1 MADYKEQYNAF
12 IDTLQSIF
20 MMDHEELDFGI
31 YRIMNYKRDEIN
43 DFLKNK
49 LLAQVDNILAANVG
63 SDQLQKEK
71 ELADKI
77 SVLSNQGLTPD
88 IIGTLPPIIQLR
100 EELKQ
105 FRSISEL
112 KADVF
117 SALVTFFSRYYNGGD
132 FISQRRYKS
141 DDTYVIPYNGEE
153 VKLYWAN
160 EDQYYIKSSEHFK
173 RYSFNINGGKIV
185 NFVLSDADMQMNNDK
200 NEGKKV
206 RRFVLREEKPVEESE
221 NELNIYFDYKLF
233 SSRTL
238 QKTLNDSIYSTLRDL
253 ISHNHNGFSGV
264 LDVDQKSKSGNTI
277 LFVRLK
283 HYTDKNSF
291 DYFIHKDLGAFL
303 YRELDFFIKSEVL
316 NIDHLDAK
324 HIQSQVAT
332 VKTIKEIGQKIVDM
346 LAQVENFQ
354 RMLWLKKKFVVQAD
368 YCITLDRVPEE
379 LYEDIADCDAQR
391 DEWVRLYGI
400 DKIVASGM
408 FTEGYSDPLTVDFL
422 KQNQN
427 LVLDTA
433 HFSIAFKHKLLALL
447 PKHNKA
453 QSIDEVVQGLLVN
466 SDNFQALR
474 LLAKRYAA
482 EAKCVYI
489 DPPYNTGDDGFA
501 YKDNYQESSWLSC
514 IYNRLELT
522 QSFYKESGSF
532 AASIDINEV
541 DQLAALLDMSLG
553 KHNRK
558 ANITVRRA
566 SITGAKVINPGPVN
580 ISENI
585 LIYANGNNK
594 WKPENAYRERA
605 KGYDD
610 RYGSIILNPDANYE
624 QWEFGTVLD
633 EFAKTKGVAK
643 NKLRELL
650 GDNYNEELLNFAI
663 ENKDRIIRLASLDE
677 DSISTDALE
686 LKKMSKREPNKI
698 FYLAREDANDY
709 YVKDGNAILFYKD
722 RLRWMGDGI
731 VPVEKVSDIW
741 DDVLPN
747 DLHNEGGV
755 ALKKGKKPEKLIDRV
770 FESTTE
776 KGELI
781 LDYFAGSATS
791 GAVALK
797 SGRRFINVEANDYF
811 DEIPLLRI
819 KNTLFGDKSGVT
831 NLYQWK
837 GGGCVKYIRLE
848 QYEDTLNNLD
858 KPKPVSNLLTDTS
871 NEFIESYMLNYM
883 LQTETNGSLVK
894 DEYFLHPFNVKM
906 NITRLNEQNEASID
920 MVETFNYL
928 IGLYVE
934 RMIWSADD
942 VCIVFGHQHVSGK
955 PTVVIWRDMAT
966 TDNEALKVLFREQV
980 LPTIG
985 NKAYAIYVNGE
996 NTLQNLAT
1004 STDRWTVKLTE
1015 KDFNHLMFDE

>member
-1 MADYKEQYNAF
+1 MSDFKEQYNAF
-12 IDTLQSIF
+12 IEMLQSIF
-20 MMDHEELDFGI
+20 MMDHEDLDFGI

-43 DFLKNK
+43 DFLNNK
-49 LLAQVDNILAANVG
+49 LLAQVDKILAANVG

-77 SVLSNQGLTPD
+77 AVLSNQELTPD
-88 IIGTLPPIIQLR
+88 IIDTLPPIIKIR
-100 EELKQ
+100 EGLKQ
-105 FRSISEL
+105 FRSIAEL
-112 KADVF
+112 KSDVF

-141 DDTYVIPYNGEE
+141 EDTYAIPYNGEE

-173 RYSFNINGGKIV
+173 HYSFNIGGGKTV

-200 NEGKKV
+200 NEGKKA
-206 RRFVLREEKPVEESE
+206 RRFVLREENPVEELE
-221 NELNIYFDYKLF
+221 NELNIYFDYKLLP
-233 SSRTL
+233 SKTQ
-238 QKTLNDSIYSTLRDL
+238 QKTLNDNSISALDRIIKSEYE
-253 ISHNHNGFSGV
+253 GYKGV
-264 LDVDQKSKSGNTI
+264 LDIDSKSQSGNTV
-277 LFVRLK
+277 LYDRLK
-283 HYTDKNSF
+283 HYTDRNVF

-303 YRELDFFIKSEVL
+303 KRELDFFIKSEIL
-316 NIDHLDAK
+316 KIDNLDYNHIKSQIAVAK
-324 HIQSQVAT
+324 T
-332 VKTIKEIGQKIVDM
+332 VKEIGLKIAAM
-346 LAQVENFQ
+346 LAQVEEFQ
-354 RMLWLKKKFVVQAD
+354 KLLWLKKKFVVQAD
-368 YCITLDRVPEE
+368 YCITLDRIPEE
-379 LYEDIADCDAQR
+379 LYEEIAACDAQR
-391 DEWVRLYGI
+391 EEWVRLFGI
-400 DKIVASGM
+400 DKIRNDGSFLA
-408 FTEGYSDPLTVDFL
+408 GYSEPLTVEFL
-422 KQNQN
+422 HQNQQ

-433 HFSIAFKHKLLALL
+433 HFESSFKHKLLALL
-447 PKHNKA
+447 SETDK
-453 QSIDEVVQGLLVN
+453 SIDDVVQGLLVN

-474 LLAKRYAA
+474 LLAQRYKN

-522 QSFYKESGSF
+522 LPFYKESGSF

-541 DQLAALLDMSLG
+541 DHLAALLDMSLG

-580 ISENI
+580 ISENV

-610 RYGSIILNPDANYE
+610 RYGSIILNPEANYE
-624 QWEFGTVLD
+624 QWKFGTVLD
-633 EFAKTKGVAK
+633 EFARSKGVAK
-643 NKLRELL
+643 NRLRKLL
-650 GDNYNEELLNFAI
+650 GDNYDEELLNFAI
-663 ENKDRIIRLASLDE
+663 ENKDRIIQLATLDE
-677 DSISTDALE
+677 NSIGNEAVE
-686 LKKMSKREPNKI
+686 LKRQSQQEPTKI
-698 FYLAREDANDY
+698 FYFPREDHNDY
-709 YVKDGNAILFYKD
+709 YVINGKLILFYKD
-722 RLRWMGDGI
+722 RLRWMGNGI

-755 ALKKGKKPEKLIDRV
+755 ALKKGKKPEKLINRI

-811 DEIPLLRI
+811 DDIPLLRI
-819 KNTLFGDKSGVT
+819 KNTLYGDKSGVT

-837 GGGCVKYIRLE
+837 GGGCIKYIRLE
-848 QYEDTLNNLD
+848 QYEDTLNNLEEP
-858 KPKPVSNLLTDTS
+858 KKPVQDLLSTS
-871 NEFIESYMLNYM
+871 SDEFVEDYILHYM
-883 LQTETNGSLVK
+883 LQTETNSRLIK
-894 DEYFLHPFNVKM
+894 DEYFLHPFSMKM
-906 NITRLNEQNEASID
+906 KITRLNEQKDTDVD

-928 IGLYVE
+928 IGLHV
-934 RMIWSADD
+934 RSMRWPTDN
-942 VCIVFGHQHVSGK
+942 VCIVFGHQHGTDK
-955 PTVVIWRDMAT
+955 PTVVIWRDMDA
-966 TDNEALKVLFREQV
+966 TDNEALKNLFNEQV
-980 LPTIG
+980 LSVIG
-985 NKAYAIYVNGE
+985 DKAYTIYVNGE
-996 NTLQNLAT
+996 NTLQNLAVGN
-1004 STDRWTVKLTE
+1004 DRWTVKRTE
-1015 KDFNHLMFDE
+1015 KEFIHRMFEK

>member
-1 MADYKEQYNAF
+1 MANYREQYNAF
-12 IDTLQSIF
+12 IETLQSIF

-43 DFLKNK
+43 DFLKKK
-49 LLAQVDNILAANVG
+49 LLAQVDDILAANVG

-77 SVLSNQGLTPD
+77 AVFSNQGLTPD
-88 IIGTLPPIIQLR
+88 IIDNLPPIIQLR

-105 FRSISEL
+105 YRSIAEL

-141 DDTYVIPYNGEE
+141 NDTYAIPYNGEE

-173 RYSFNINGGKIV
+173 HYSFNISDGKTV

-200 NEGKKV
+200 NEGKKA
-206 RRFVLREEKPVEESE
+206 RRFVLREENPVEEQE
-221 NELNIYFDYKLF
+221 KELNIYFDYKLL
-233 SSRTL
+233 SSKTL
-238 QKTLNDSIYSTLRDL
+238 QKSLNDNSVSTLDRIIRAD
-253 ISHNHNGFSGV
+253 FEAYKGV
-264 LDVDQKSKSGNTI
+264 LDTDPKSQSGNTI
-277 LFVRLK
+277 LFNRLK
-283 HYTDKNSF
+283 HYTDRNAF

-303 YRELDFFIKSEVL
+303 KRELDFFIKSEVL
-316 NIDHLDAK
+316 KIDNLDYNHIKLQIAIAK
-324 HIQSQVAT
+324 T
-332 VKTIKEIGQKIVDM
+332 VKEIGLKIAAM
-346 LAQVENFQ
+346 LAQVEEFQ
-354 RMLWLKKKFVVQAD
+354 KSLWLKKKFVVQAD

-379 LYEDIADCDAQR
+379 LYEEIADSDAQR
-391 DEWVRLYGI
+391 EEWVRLFGI
-400 DKIVASGM
+400 DKIRNDGS
-408 FTEGYSDPLTVDFL
+408 FLEGYSEPLTVEFL
-422 KQNQN
+422 RQNQQ

-433 HFSIAFKHKLLALL
+433 HFEPSFKHKLLALL
-447 PKHNKA
+447 PSTDK
-453 QSIDEVVQGLLVN
+453 SLDDIIQGLLVN
-466 SDNFQALR
+466 SDNFQALK
-474 LLAKRYAA
+474 LLAQRYAN

-522 QSFYKESGSF
+522 HPFYKESGSF
-532 AASIDINEV
+532 VASIDINEV
-541 DQLAALLDMSLG
+541 DHLTALLDMSLG

-580 ISENI
+580 ISENV

-610 RYGSIILNPDANYE
+610 RYGSIILNPEANYE
-624 QWEFGTVLD
+624 QWQFGTVLD
-633 EFAKTKGVAK
+633 EFARSKGVAK
-643 NKLRELL
+643 NRLRELL
-650 GDNYNEELLNFAI
+650 GDNYDEELLNFAI
-663 ENKDRIIRLASLDE
+663 ENKDRIIQLATLDD
-677 DSISTDALE
+677 DSRGNEAIE
-686 LKKMSKREPNKI
+686 LKKQSLQDPTKVFHSP
-698 FYLAREDANDY
+698 REDYNDF
-709 YVKDGNAILFYKD
+709 YVLNGKLILFYKD

-755 ALKKGKKPEKLIDRV
+755 ALKKGKKPEKLINRI

-797 SGRRFINVEANDYF
+797 SGRKFVNVEANDYF

-819 KNTLFGDKSGVT
+819 KNTLYGDKSGVT

-848 QYEDTLNNLD
+848 QYEDTLNNLT
-858 KPKPVSNLLTDTS
+858 KPKMPVQDLLTAS
-871 NEFIESYMLNYM
+871 SEEFVEDYMLHYM
-883 LQTETNGSLVK
+883 LQTETNSHLVK
-894 DEYFLHPFNVKM
+894 DEYFLHPFSMKM
-906 NITRLNEQNEASID
+906 KITRLNEQKDTDVD

-928 IGLYVE
+928 IGLHIE
-934 RMIWSADD
+934 RIMWPSDN
-942 VCIVFGHQHVSGK
+942 VCIVFGHQHGSDK
-955 PTVVIWRDMAT
+955 PTIAIWRDMDV
-966 TDNEALKVLFREQV
+966 TDNEALKTLFNEQV
-980 LPTIG
+980 LPVIG

-996 NTLQNLAT
+996 NTLQNLAGGN
-1004 STDRWTVKLTE
+1004 DRWTVKRTE
-1015 KDFNHLMFDE
+1015 KEFIHKMFEE

>member
-12 IDTLQSIF
+12 IETLQSIF

-31 YRIMNYKRDEIN
+31 YRIMNYKREEIN

-49 LLAQVDNILAANVG
+49 LLAQVDNILAANIG
-63 SDQLQKEK
+63 IDQLQKEK
-71 ELADKI
+71 ELTDKI
-77 SVLSNQGLTPD
+77 AVLSNQGLTPD
-88 IIGTLPPIIQLR
+88 IIDTLPPIIQLR
-100 EELKQ
+100 EELKH
-105 FRSISEL
+105 FRSIAEL
-112 KADVF
+112 KSDVF

-141 DDTYVIPYNGEE
+141 EDTYAIPYNGEE

-173 RYSFNINGGKIV
+173 HYSFNIGGGKTV
-185 NFVLSDADMQMNNDK
+185 NFVLSDADMLMNNDK
-200 NEGKKV
+200 NEGKKA
-206 RRFVLREEKPVEESE
+206 RRFVLREENPVEELE
-221 NELNIYFDYKLF
+221 NELNIYFDYKLLP
-233 SSRTL
+233 SKTQ
-238 QKTLNDSIYSTLRDL
+238 QKTLNDNSISALDRIIRSEYEAYK
-253 ISHNHNGFSGV
+253 GV
-264 LDVDQKSKSGNTI
+264 LDIDPKSQSGNTI
-277 LFVRLK
+277 LYNRLK
-283 HYTDKNSF
+283 HYTDRNAF

-303 YRELDFFIKSEVL
+303 RRELDFFIKSEIL
-316 NIDHLDAK
+316 KIDNLDYNHVKSQIAVAK
-324 HIQSQVAT
+324 AV
-332 VKTIKEIGQKIVDM
+332 KEIGLKIAAM
-346 LAQVENFQ
+346 LAQVEDFQ
-354 RMLWLKKKFVVQAD
+354 KSLWLKKKFVVQSD

-379 LYEDIADCDAQR
+379 LYEEIAACDAQR
-391 DEWVRLYGI
+391 EEWVRLFGI
-400 DKIVASGM
+400 DKITNDGSFLA
-408 FTEGYSDPLTVDFL
+408 GYSEPLTVEFL
-422 KQNQN
+422 RQNQQ

-433 HFSIAFKHKLLALL
+433 HFKPSFKHKLLALL
-447 PKHNKA
+447 PDTDK
-453 QSIDEVVQGLLVN
+453 SIDDMVQGLLVN

-474 LLAKRYAA
+474 LLAQRYAN

-522 QSFYKESGSF
+522 HPFYKESGSF

-541 DQLAALLDMSLG
+541 DHLAALLDMSLG

-580 ISENI
+580 ISENV

-610 RYGSIILNPDANYE
+610 RYGSIILNPEANYE
-624 QWEFGTVLD
+624 QWQFGTVLD
-633 EFAKTKGVAK
+633 EFTKAKGVAK
-643 NKLRELL
+643 TKLKKLL
-650 GDNYNEELLNFAI
+650 GDKYDEELLNFVI
-663 ENKDRIIRLASLDE
+663 DNKDRIIRLASLDE
-677 DSISTDALE
+677 DSISADALE
-686 LKKMSKREPNKI
+686 LKKQSKKEPNKI

-755 ALKKGKKPEKLIDRV
+755 ALKKGKKPEKLINRI

-797 SGRRFINVEANDYF
+797 SGRKFINVEANDYF
-811 DEIPLLRI
+811 DKIPLLRI
-819 KNTLFGDKSGVT
+819 KNTLYGDKSGVT

-848 QYEDTLNNLD
+848 QYEDTLNNLAEP
-858 KPKPVSNLLTDTS
+858 KKPVQDLLTAS
-871 NEFIESYMLNYM
+871 SEEFAEDYMLHYM
-883 LQTETNGSLVK
+883 LQTETNSHLVK
-894 DEYFLHPFNVKM
+894 DEYFLHPFSMKM
-906 NITRLNEQNEASID
+906 KITRLNEQKDTNVD

-928 IGLYVE
+928 IGMYVE
-934 RMIWSADD
+934 RIVWSTDN
-942 VCIVFGHQHVSGK
+942 VCIVFGHQHGSEK
-955 PTVVIWRDMAT
+955 PTVVIWRDMDA
-966 TDNEALKVLFREQV
+966 TDNEALKNIFSEQV
-980 LPTIG
+980 LSVIG
-985 NKAYAIYVNGE
+985 NKSYTIYVNGE
-996 NTLQNLAT
+996 NTLQNLAGGN
-1004 STDRWTVKLTE
+1004 DRWTVKRTE
-1015 KDFNHLMFDE
+1015 KEFIHKMFEE

>member
-12 IDTLQSIF
+12 IETLQSIF

-31 YRIMNYKRDEIN
+31 YRIMNYKREEIN

-49 LLAQVDNILAANVG
+49 LLAQVDNILAANIG

-71 ELADKI
+71 ELTDKI
-77 SVLSNQGLTPD
+77 AVLSNQGLTPD
-88 IIGTLPPIIQLR
+88 IIDTLPPIIQLR

-105 FRSISEL
+105 FRSIAEL
-112 KADVF
+112 KSDVF

-141 DDTYVIPYNGEE
+141 EDTYAIPYNGEE

-173 RYSFNINGGKIV
+173 HYSYNIGGGKTV

-200 NEGKKV
+200 NEGKKA
-206 RRFVLREEKPVEESE
+206 RRFVLREENPVEELE
-221 NELNIYFDYKLF
+221 NELNIYFDYKLLP
-233 SSRTL
+233 SKTQ
-238 QKTLNDSIYSTLRDL
+238 QKTLNDNSISALDRIIRSEYKAYK
-253 ISHNHNGFSGV
+253 GV
-264 LDVDQKSKSGNTI
+264 LDIDPKSQSGNTV
-277 LFVRLK
+277 LYNRLK
-283 HYTDKNSF
+283 HYTDRNAF

-303 YRELDFFIKSEVL
+303 RRELDFFIKSEIL
-316 NIDHLDAK
+316 KIDNLDYNHVKSQIAVAK
-324 HIQSQVAT
+324 T
-332 VKTIKEIGQKIVDM
+332 VKEIGLKIGAM
-346 LAQVENFQ
+346 LAQVEDFQ
-354 RMLWLKKKFVVQAD
+354 KSLWLKKKFVVQSD

-379 LYEDIADCDAQR
+379 LYEEIAACDAQR
-391 DEWVRLYGI
+391 EEWVRLFGI
-400 DKIVASGM
+400 DKITNDGSFLA
-408 FTEGYSDPLTVDFL
+408 EYSEPLTVEFL
-422 KQNQN
+422 RQNQQ

-433 HFSIAFKHKLLALL
+433 HFKPSFKHKLLALL
-447 PKHNKA
+447 PDTDK
-453 QSIDEVVQGLLVN
+453 SIDDMVQGLLVN

-474 LLAKRYAA
+474 LLAQRYAN

-522 QSFYKESGSF
+522 HPFYKESGSF

-541 DQLAALLDMSLG
+541 DHLAALLDMSLG

-580 ISENI
+580 ISENV

-610 RYGSIILNPDANYE
+610 RYGSIILNPEANYE
-624 QWEFGTVLD
+624 QWQFGTVLD

-643 NKLRELL
+643 TKLKKLL
-650 GDNYNEELLNFAI
+650 GDKYDEELLNFAI
-663 ENKDRIIRLASLDE
+663 ENKERIIRLASLDE
-677 DSISTDALE
+677 DSISADTLE
-686 LKKMSKREPNKI
+686 LKKQSKKEPNKI

-755 ALKKGKKPEKLIDRV
+755 ALKKGKKPEKLINRI

-797 SGRRFINVEANDYF
+797 SGRKFINVEANDYF

-819 KNTLFGDKSGVT
+819 KNTLYGDKSGVT

-848 QYEDTLNNLD
+848 QYEDTLNNLEEP
-858 KPKPVSNLLTDTS
+858 KKPVQDLLTAS
-871 NEFIESYMLNYM
+871 SEEFVEDYMLHYM
-883 LQTETNGSLVK
+883 LQTETNSHLVK
-894 DEYFLHPFNVKM
+894 DEYFLHPFSMKM
-906 NITRLNEQNEASID
+906 KITRLNEQKDTDVD

-928 IGLYVE
+928 IGLHVE
-934 RMIWSADD
+934 RIIWPTDN
-942 VCIVFGHQHVSGK
+942 VCIVFGHQHGSDK
-955 PTVVIWRDMAT
+955 PTVVIWRDMDVT
-966 TDNEALKVLFREQV
+966 GNEDLKALFNEQV
-980 LPTIG
+980 LPVIG
-985 NKAYAIYVNGE
+985 SKAYAIYVNGE
-996 NTLQNLAT
+996 NTLQNLAG
-1004 STDRWTVKLTE
+1004 SNDRWIVKRTE
-1015 KDFNHLMFDE
+1015 KEFIHKMFEE

>member
-1 MADYKEQYNAF
+1 MADYKELYNAF
-12 IDTLQSIF
+12 IETLQSIF

-88 IIGTLPPIIQLR
+88 IIDKLPPIIQLR

-105 FRSISEL
+105 FRSIVDL

-141 DDTYVIPYNGEE
+141 NDTYAIPYNGEE

-173 RYSFNINGGKIV
+173 HYSFNISGGKTV
-185 NFVLSDADMQMNNDK
+185 NFVLGDADMQMNNDK
-200 NEGKKV
+200 NEGKKA
-206 RRFVLREEKPVEESE
+206 RRFVLREENPVEEQE
-221 NELNIYFDYKLF
+221 NELNIYFDYKLL
-233 SSRTL
+233 SSKTL
-238 QKTLNDSIYSTLRDL
+238 QKSLNDNSVSTLDRIIRAD
-253 ISHNHNGFSGV
+253 FEAYKGV
-264 LDVDQKSKSGNTI
+264 LDIDPKSQSGNTI
-277 LFVRLK
+277 LFNRLK
-283 HYTDKNSF
+283 HYTDRNAF

-303 YRELDFFIKSEVL
+303 KRELDFFIKSEVL
-316 NIDHLDAK
+316 KIDNLDYNHIKSQIAVAK
-324 HIQSQVAT
+324 T
-332 VKTIKEIGQKIVDM
+332 VKEIGKKIVAM
-346 LAQVENFQ
+346 LAQVEDFQ
-354 RMLWLKKKFVVQAD
+354 KSLWLKKKFVVQAD

-379 LYEDIADCDAQR
+379 LYEEIAVCDVQR
-391 DEWVRLYGI
+391 EEWVRLFGI
-400 DKIVASGM
+400 DKITNDGSFLA
-408 FTEGYSDPLTVDFL
+408 GYSEPLTVEFL
-422 KQNQN
+422 RQNQQ

-433 HFSIAFKHKLLALL
+433 NFEHSFKHKLLAMLTSTD
-447 PKHNKA
+447 KT
-453 QSIDEVVQGLLVN
+453 IDDVVQGLLVN

-474 LLAKRYAA
+474 LLAQRYAN

-522 QSFYKESGSF
+522 HPFYKESGSF

-541 DQLAALLDMSLG
+541 DHLAALLDMSLG

-580 ISENI
+580 ISENV

-610 RYGSIILNPDANYE
+610 RYGSIILNPEANYE
-624 QWEFGTVLD
+624 QWQFGTVLD
-633 EFAKTKGVAK
+633 EFARSKGVAK
-643 NKLRELL
+643 NRLKGIL
-650 GDNYNEELLNFAI
+650 GDNYDEELLNFAI
-663 ENKDRIIRLASLDE
+663 ENRDRIIRLASLDE
-677 DSISTDALE
+677 DSISADALE
-686 LKKMSKREPNKI
+686 LKKQSKREPDKI
-698 FYLAREDANDY
+698 FYLAREGANDY

-755 ALKKGKKPEKLIDRV
+755 TLKKGKKPEKLINRI

-819 KNTLFGDKSGVT
+819 KNTLYGDKSGVT

-848 QYEDTLNNLD
+848 QYEDTLNNLEEP
-858 KPKPVSNLLTDTS
+858 KKPVQDLLTASSD
-871 NEFIESYMLNYM
+871 EFAEDYMLHYM
-883 LQTETNGSLVK
+883 LQTETKSRLIK
-894 DEYFLHPFNVKM
+894 DEYFLHPFSMMMK
-906 NITRLNEQNEASID
+906 ITRLNEQKDTDVD

-928 IGLYVE
+928 IGLHVE
-934 RMIWSADD
+934 RMIWSTDN
-942 VCIVFGHQHVSGK
+942 VCIVFGRQHGSDK
-955 PTVVIWRDMAT
+955 PTVAIWRDMDV
-966 TDNEALKVLFREQV
+966 TDNEALKTLFNEQV
-980 LPTIG
+980 LPVIG

-996 NTLQNLAT
+996 NTLQNLAGGN
-1004 STDRWTVKLTE
+1004 DRWTVKRTE
-1015 KDFNHLMFDE
+1015 KEFIHKMFEE

>member
-1 MADYKEQYNAF
+1 MADYKEQYDAF
-12 IDTLQSIF
+12 IRTLQSIF

-43 DFLKNK
+43 NFLKDC
-49 LLAQVDNILAANVG
+49 LLEQVDDILSKTVDNE
-63 SDQLQKEK
+63 QIEKEK
-71 ELADKI
+71 ELKSKI
-77 SVLSNQGLTPD
+77 SEFSKNGLTSD
-88 IIGTLPPIIQLR
+88 IIETLPPIIQLR
-100 EELKQ
+100 EDLKQYRSITELK
-105 FRSISEL
+105 S
-112 KADVF
+112 DVF

-141 DDTYVIPYNGEE
+141 NDTYAIPYNGEE

-173 RYSFNINGGKIV
+173 RYSFNIANGKTV
-185 NFVLSDADMQMNNDK
+185 NFILSDADMQMNNDK

-206 RRFVLREEKPVEESE
+206 RRFVLREENPVENKG
-221 NELNIYFDYKLF
+221 NELNIYFDYKLYP
-233 SSRTL
+233 SRTL
-238 QKTLNDSIYSTLRDL
+238 QKTLNDTTFNTLRDI
-253 ISHNHNGFSGV
+253 ISRDYNSFRRV
-264 LDVDQKSKSGNTI
+264 LDIDQRSKAQDTVLRS
-277 LFVRLK
+277 RLN
-283 HYTDKNSF
+283 HYTAKNSF
-291 DYFIHKDLGAFL
+291 DYFIHKNLGAFL
-303 YRELDFFIKSEVL
+303 SRELDFFIKSEVL
-316 NIDHLDAK
+316 NTDHLDIK
-324 HIQSQVAT
+324 HIRSQIAIA
-332 VKTIKEIGQKIVDM
+332 KSIKAIGQKIVNM
-346 LAQVENFQ
+346 LAQVEDFQ
-354 RMLWLKKKFVVQAD
+354 RKLWLKKKFVVQTD
-368 YCITLDRVPEE
+368 YCITLDRVPVE
-379 LYEDIADCDAQR
+379 LYPEVVACDAQR
-391 DEWVRLYGI
+391 EEWIRYYGI
-400 DKIVASGM
+400 DKIENNGLLIV
-408 FTEGYSDPLTVDFL
+408 GYSEPLTVEFL
-422 KQNQN
+422 QQNQQ
-427 LVLDTA
+427 LVLDTK
-433 HFSIAFKHKLLALL
+433 HFDAAFKHKLL
-447 PKHNKA
+447 
-453 QSIDEVVQGLLVN
+453 SSFDDIDATVQGLLVN
-466 SDNFQALR
+466 SDNFHALR
-474 LLAKRYAA
+474 LLSQRFAG

-514 IYNRLELT
+514 IHNRLELT
-522 QSFYKESGSF
+522 KPFYKESGSF

-541 DQLAALLDMSLG
+541 DHLTALLDMTLG

-610 RYGSIILNPDANYE
+610 RYGSIILNPEANYE
-624 QWEFGTVLD
+624 QWQFGTVLD
-633 EFAKTKGVAK
+633 EFARAKGIAK
-643 NKLRELL
+643 NRLRREL
-650 GDNYNEELLNFAI
+650 GDNYEEVLLKFAI
-663 ENKDRIIRLASLDE
+663 DNKDRVIRLAALDE
-677 DSISTDALE
+677 DSISAGALE
-686 LKKMSKREPNKI
+686 LKKKSQKEPNKI

-755 ALKKGKKPEKLIDRV
+755 ALKKGKKPEKLINRV

-797 SGRRFINVEANDYF
+797 SGRKFINVEANDYF

-819 KNTLFGDKSGVT
+819 KNTLNGDRSGVT

-848 QYEDTLNNLD
+848 QYEDTLNNLEVV
-858 KPKPVSNLLTDTS
+858 KPIEDLLTATS
-871 NEFIESYMLNYM
+871 EEFVESYLLQYM
-883 LQTETNGSLVK
+883 LQAETNSSLVK
-894 DEYFLHPFNVKM
+894 DEYFQHPFNVKLM
-906 NITRLNEQNEASID
+906 ITRLNEQKPTHVD

-934 RMIWSADD
+934 RMIWPLDH
-942 VCIVFGHQHVSGK
+942 VCIVFGWLHGNDK
-955 PTVVIWRDMAT
+955 PTVVIWRDV
-966 TDNEALKVLFREQV
+966 DLINNEALKDLFSKHV
-980 LPTIG
+980 IPVIG
-985 NKAYAIYVNGE
+985 NKAFTIYVNGE
-996 NTLQNLAT
+996 NTLQNMA
-1004 STDRWTVKLTE
+1004 SGADRWKVKRTE
-1015 KDFNHLMFDE
+1015 KEFIHSMFEE

>member
-1 MADYKEQYNAF
+1 MADYKDQYNAF
-12 IDTLQSIF
+12 IETLQSIF

-43 DFLKNK
+43 YFLKNK

-63 SDQLQKEK
+63 SDQVQKEK

-77 SVLSNQGLTPD
+77 AVFSNQGLTPN
-88 IIGTLPPIIQLR
+88 IIDTLPPIIQLR

-105 FRSISEL
+105 YRSIVEL

-141 DDTYVIPYNGEE
+141 DDTYAIPYSGEE

-173 RYSFNINGGKIV
+173 HYSFNISGGKTV

-200 NEGKKV
+200 NEGKKA
-206 RRFVLREEKPVEESE
+206 RRFVLREENPVEEQE
-221 NELNIYFDYKLF
+221 NELNIYFDYKLL
-233 SSRTL
+233 SSKTL
-238 QKTLNDSIYSTLRDL
+238 QKTLNDNSISTLDKIIRAE
-253 ISHNHNGFSGV
+253 FEAYKGV
-264 LDVDQKSKSGNTI
+264 LEIDPKSQSGNTI
-277 LFVRLK
+277 LYTRLK
-283 HYTDKNSF
+283 HYTDRNAF

-303 YRELDFFIKSEVL
+303 KRELDFFIKSEVL
-316 NIDHLDAK
+316 KIDNLDYNHIKSQIAVAK
-324 HIQSQVAT
+324 T
-332 VKTIKEIGQKIVDM
+332 VKEIGIKIVAM
-346 LAQVENFQ
+346 LAQVEDFQ
-354 RMLWLKKKFVVQAD
+354 KSLWLKKKFVVQAD

-379 LYEDIADCDAQR
+379 LYEDIATCDAQR
-391 DEWVRLYGI
+391 EEWVRLFGI
-400 DKIVASGM
+400 DKIINDGSFLA
-408 FTEGYSDPLTVDFL
+408 EYSEPLTVEFL
-422 KQNQN
+422 RQNQQ
-427 LVLDTA
+427 LVIDTA
-433 HFSIAFKHKLLALL
+433 NFESSFKQKLLNLL
-447 PKHNKA
+447 PSA
-453 QSIDEVVQGLLVN
+453 DRSLDDVIQGLLVN

-474 LLAKRYAA
+474 LLAQRYAN

-522 QSFYKESGSF
+522 HPFYKESGSF

-541 DQLAALLDMSLG
+541 DHLAALLDMSLG

-580 ISENI
+580 ISENV

-610 RYGSIILNPDANYE
+610 RYGSIILNPDTSYE
-624 QWEFGTVLD
+624 QWQFGTVLD
-633 EFAKTKGVAK
+633 EFARSKGVAK
-643 NKLRELL
+643 NRLRELL
-650 GDNYNEELLNFAI
+650 GNNYDEELLNFAI
-663 ENKDRIIRLASLDE
+663 ENKDRIIQLATLDE
-677 DSISTDALE
+677 NSIGNDAVE
-686 LKKMSKREPNKI
+686 LKRQSQQEPTKI
-698 FYLAREDANDY
+698 FYFPREDHNDY
-709 YVKDGNAILFYKD
+709 YVINGKLILFYKD

-755 ALKKGKKPEKLIDRV
+755 ALKKGKKPEKLINRI
-770 FESTTE
+770 FESTSE
-776 KGELI
+776 KGDLI

-819 KNTLFGDKSGVT
+819 KNTLYGDKSGVT

-848 QYEDTLNNLD
+848 QYEDTLNNLEEP
-858 KPKPVSNLLTDTS
+858 KKPVQDLLTTS
-871 NEFIESYMLNYM
+871 SDEFAEDYMLHYM
-883 LQTETNGSLVK
+883 LQTETNSQLVK
-894 DEYFLHPFNVKM
+894 DEYFLHPFSMMMK
-906 NITRLNEQNEASID
+906 ITRLNEQKDTCVD

-928 IGLYVE
+928 IGLHVE
-934 RMIWSADD
+934 RMMWPADN
-942 VCIVFGHQHVSGK
+942 VCLVFGRQHGSDK
-955 PTVVIWRDMAT
+955 PTVVIWRDMDAI
-966 TDNEALKVLFREQV
+966 DNESLKTLFNEHV
-980 LPTIG
+980 LPAIG

-996 NTLQNLAT
+996 NTLQNLAGG
-1004 STDRWTVKLTE
+1004 SDRWTVKRTE
-1015 KDFNHLMFDE
+1015 KEFIHKMFEE

>member
-1 MADYKEQYNAF
+1 MANNTYDSF
-12 IDTLQSIF
+12 IEKLNEIF
-20 MMDHEELDFGI
+20 MMDQEELDFGI

-49 LLAQVDNILAANVG
+49 LLVQVDDILAANVG
-63 SDQLQKEK
+63 SNQIQKES
-71 ELADKI
+71 ELQQRI
-77 SVLSNQGLTPD
+77 ESLTRMNIPLPTID
-88 IIGTLPPIIQLR
+88 TLPDVIRLR
-100 EELKQ
+100 DELKQ
-105 FRSISEL
+105 FRSIADL
-112 KADVF
+112 KGDVF

-141 DDTYVIPYNGEE
+141 DDTYAIPYSGEE

-173 RYSFNINGGKIV
+173 HYSFNIDGGKIV

-200 NEGKKV
+200 SEGKKV
-206 RRFVLREEKPVEESE
+206 RRFVLREENPVEELG
-221 NELNIYFDYKLF
+221 NELNIYYDYKLLP
-233 SSRTL
+233 SKTL
-238 QKTLNDSIYSTLRDL
+238 QKKLNENSISTLDR
-253 ISHNHNGFSGV
+253 IIKSEFEAYKGV
-264 LDVDQKSKSGNTI
+264 LDIDPKSQNGNTI
-277 LFVRLK
+277 LYNRLK
-283 HYTDKNSF
+283 HYTDRNAF

-303 YRELDFFIKSEVL
+303 RRELDFYIKSEVL
-316 NIDHLDAK
+316 KIDNLDYNY
-324 HIQSQVAT
+324 IQSQIAVAKA
-332 VKTIKEIGQKIVDM
+332 VKEIGQKIIAM
-346 LAQVENFQ
+346 LAQVEDFQ
-354 RMLWLKKKFVVQAD
+354 KSLWLKKKFIVQAD
-368 YCITLDRVPEE
+368 YCITLDRVPEVM
-379 LYEDIADCDAQR
+379 YEDITACDAQR
-391 DEWVRLYGI
+391 EEWVRLFGI
-400 DKIVASGM
+400 DKIKKDGLLL
-408 FTEGYSDPLTVDFL
+408 EGYSEPLTVEFL
-422 KQNQN
+422 RQNQQ

-433 HFSIAFKHKLLALL
+433 NFAPSFKHKLLSLL
-447 PKHNKA
+447 SDAGKK
-453 QSIDEVVQGLLVN
+453 IDDVVQGLLVN

-474 LLAKRYAA
+474 LLTQRYAN

-501 YKDNYQESSWLSC
+501 YKDNYQESSWLTC

-522 QSFYKESGSF
+522 QPFYKESGSF

-541 DQLAALLDMSLG
+541 DHLAALLDRSLG

-580 ISENI
+580 ISENV

-594 WKPENAYRERA
+594 WKPENAYRERT
-605 KGYDD
+605 KGYDE
-610 RYGSIILNPDANYE
+610 RYGSIILNPKANYE

-633 EFAKTKGVAK
+633 EFAKAKGIAK
-643 NKLRELL
+643 NKLHGLL
-650 GDNYNEELLNFAI
+650 GDSYNEELLNFAI
-663 ENKDRIIRLASLDE
+663 ENKDRIVQFATLDE
-677 DSISTDALE
+677 DSRGSEAVE
-686 LKKMSKREPNKI
+686 LKKQSLKEPSKVFHSP
-698 FYLAREDANDY
+698 REDYNDF
-709 YVKDGNAILFYKD
+709 YVLNGKLILFYKD

-755 ALKKGKKPEKLIDRV
+755 ALKKGKKPEKLINRI

-819 KNTLFGDKSGVT
+819 KNTLYGDKSGVT

-848 QYEDTLNNLD
+848 QYEDTLNNLEEP
-858 KPKPVSNLLTDTS
+858 KKPVEFMSTS
-871 NEFIESYMLNYM
+871 SDEFVEDYMLQYM
-883 LQTETNGSLVK
+883 LQTETNSRMVK
-894 DEYFLHPFNVKM
+894 DEYFLHPFSVKM
-906 NITRLNEQNEASID
+906 KITRLNEQKDTDVDI
-920 MVETFNYL
+920 VETFNYL
-928 IGLYVE
+928 IGLHVE
-934 RMIWSADD
+934 SMIWPADN
-942 VCIVFGHQHVSGK
+942 VCIVFGHQHGKDK
-955 PTVVIWRDMAT
+955 PTIVIWRDMDA
-966 TDNEALKVLFREQV
+966 TDNDALK
-980 LPTIG
+980 
-985 NKAYAIYVNGE
+985 
-996 NTLQNLAT
+996 T
-1004 STDRWTVKLTE
+1004 SRYS
-1015 KDFNHLMFDE
+1015 H

>member
-12 IDTLQSIF
+12 IETLQSIF

-31 YRIMNYKRDEIN
+31 YRIMNYKREEIN

-49 LLAQVDNILAANVG
+49 LLAQVDNILAANIG

-71 ELADKI
+71 ELTDKI
-77 SVLSNQGLTPD
+77 AVLSNQGLTPD
-88 IIGTLPPIIQLR
+88 IIDTLPPIIQLR

-105 FRSISEL
+105 FRSIAEL
-112 KADVF
+112 KSDVF

-141 DDTYVIPYNGEE
+141 EDTYAIPYNGEE

-173 RYSFNINGGKIV
+173 HYSFNIGGGKTV

-200 NEGKKV
+200 NEGKKA
-206 RRFVLREEKPVEESE
+206 RRFVLREENPVEELE
-221 NELNIYFDYKLF
+221 NELNIYFDYKLLP
-233 SSRTL
+233 SKTQ
-238 QKTLNDSIYSTLRDL
+238 QKTLNDNSISALDRIIRSEYEAYK
-253 ISHNHNGFSGV
+253 GV
-264 LDVDQKSKSGNTI
+264 LDIDPKSQSGNTI
-277 LFVRLK
+277 LYNRLK
-283 HYTDKNSF
+283 HYTDRNAF

-303 YRELDFFIKSEVL
+303 RRELDFFIKSEIL
-316 NIDHLDAK
+316 KIDNLDYNHVKLQIAVAK
-324 HIQSQVAT
+324 T
-332 VKTIKEIGQKIVDM
+332 VKEIGLKIAAM
-346 LAQVENFQ
+346 LAQVEDFQ
-354 RMLWLKKKFVVQAD
+354 KSLWLKKKFVVQSD

-379 LYEDIADCDAQR
+379 LYEEITACDAQR
-391 DEWVRLYGI
+391 EEWVRLFGI
-400 DKIVASGM
+400 DKITNDGSFLA
-408 FTEGYSDPLTVDFL
+408 GYSEPLTVEFL
-422 KQNQN
+422 RQNQQ

-433 HFSIAFKHKLLALL
+433 NFETSFKHKLLSLFTGTD
-447 PKHNKA
+447 KT
-453 QSIDEVVQGLLVN
+453 IDDVVQGLLVN

-474 LLAKRYAA
+474 LLAQRYAN

-522 QSFYKESGSF
+522 HPFYKESGSF

-541 DQLAALLDMSLG
+541 DHLAALLDMSLG

-580 ISENI
+580 ISENV

-610 RYGSIILNPDANYE
+610 RYGSIILNPEANYE
-624 QWEFGTVLD
+624 QWQFGTVLD
-633 EFAKTKGVAK
+633 EFARSKGVAK
-643 NKLRELL
+643 NRLRGLL
-650 GDNYNEELLNFAI
+650 GDNYDEELLNFAI
-663 ENKDRIIRLASLDE
+663 ENKDRIIQLATLDD
-677 DSISTDALE
+677 DSRGNEAIE
-686 LKKMSKREPNKI
+686 LKKQSLQDPTKVFHSP
-698 FYLAREDANDY
+698 REDYNDF
-709 YVKDGNAILFYKD
+709 YVLNGKLILFYKD

-747 DLHNEGGV
+747 DLHNEGGI
-755 ALKKGKKPEKLIDRV
+755 ALKKGKKPEKLINRI

-819 KNTLFGDKSGVT
+819 KNTLYGDKSGVT

-837 GGGCVKYIRLE
+837 GGGCIKYIRLE
-848 QYEDTLNNLD
+848 QYEDTLNNLEEP
-858 KPKPVSNLLTDTS
+858 KKPVQDLLTASSD
-871 NEFIESYMLNYM
+871 EFVENYMLHYM
-883 LQTETNGSLVK
+883 LQTETNSHLVK
-894 DEYFLHPFNVKM
+894 DEYFLHPFSMKM
-906 NITRLNEQNEASID
+906 KITRLNEQKDTDVD

-928 IGLYVE
+928 IGLHVE
-934 RMIWSADD
+934 RIVWSADN
-942 VCIVFGHQHVSGK
+942 VCIVFGHQHGSEK
-955 PTVVIWRDMAT
+955 PTVVIWRDMDA
-966 TDNEALKVLFREQV
+966 TDNEALKNLFSEQV
-980 LPTIG
+980 LSVIG
-985 NKAYAIYVNGE
+985 NKSYTIYVNGE
-996 NTLQNLAT
+996 NTLQNLAGGN
-1004 STDRWTVKLTE
+1004 DRWTVKRTE
-1015 KDFNHLMFDE
+1015 KEFIHKMFEE

>member
-1 MADYKEQYNAF
+1 MADYKEQYDAF
-12 IDTLQSIF
+12 IRTLQSIF

-43 DFLKNK
+43 NFLKNC
-49 LLAQVDNILAANVG
+49 LLEQVDDILSKTVDNE
-63 SDQLQKEK
+63 QLEKEK
-71 ELADKI
+71 ELEDKI
-77 SVLSNQGLTPD
+77 TAFINQGLTPD
-88 IIGTLPPIIQLR
+88 IIDTLSPIIQLR
-100 EELKQ
+100 EDLKQYRSITELK
-105 FRSISEL
+105 S
-112 KADVF
+112 DVF

-141 DDTYVIPYNGEE
+141 NDTYAIPYNGEE

-173 RYSFNINGGKIV
+173 RYSFNIANGKTV
-185 NFVLSDADMQMNNDK
+185 NFILSDADMQMNNDK

-206 RRFVLREEKPVEESE
+206 RRFVLREENPVENKG
-221 NELNIYFDYKLF
+221 NELNIYFDYKLYP
-233 SSRTL
+233 SRTL
-238 QKTLNDSIYSTLRDL
+238 QKTLNDTTFNTLRDI
-253 ISHNHNGFSGV
+253 ISQDYNSFRSVFDIDQRSKAQDAV
-264 LDVDQKSKSGNTI
+264 LRS
-277 LFVRLK
+277 RLN
-283 HYTDKNSF
+283 HYTAKNSF
-291 DYFIHKDLGAFL
+291 DYFIHKNLGAFL
-303 YRELDFFIKSEVL
+303 SRELDFFIKSEVL
-316 NIDHLDAK
+316 NTDHLDIK
-324 HIQSQVAT
+324 HIRSQIAIA
-332 VKTIKEIGQKIVDM
+332 KTIKAIGQKIVNM
-346 LAQVENFQ
+346 LAQVEDFQ
-354 RMLWLKKKFVVQAD
+354 RMLWLKKKFVVQTD

-379 LYEDIADCDAQR
+379 LYPEVVACDAQR
-391 DEWVRLYGI
+391 EEWVSHYGI
-400 DKIVASGM
+400 DKIENNGLLIV
-408 FTEGYSDPLTVDFL
+408 GYSEPLTVEFL
-422 KQNQN
+422 QQNQQ
-427 LVLDTA
+427 LVLDTK
-433 HFSIAFKHKLLALL
+433 HFDAAFKHKLL
-447 PKHNKA
+447 
-453 QSIDEVVQGLLVN
+453 SSFDDIDATVQGILVN
-466 SDNFQALR
+466 SDNFHALR
-474 LLAKRYAA
+474 LLSQRFAG

-514 IYNRLELT
+514 IHNRLELT
-522 QSFYKESGSF
+522 KPFYKESGSF

-541 DQLAALLDMSLG
+541 DHLTALLDMTLG

-610 RYGSIILNPDANYE
+610 RYGSIILNPEANYE
-624 QWEFGTVLD
+624 QWQFGTVLD
-633 EFAKTKGVAK
+633 EFARAKGIAK
-643 NKLRELL
+643 NRLRREL
-650 GDNYNEELLNFAI
+650 GDNYEEELLKFAI
-663 ENKDRIIRLASLDE
+663 DNKDRIIQFATLDE
-677 DSISTDALE
+677 NSIGNEAVE
-686 LKKMSKREPNKI
+686 LKRQSQQEPTKI
-698 FYLAREDANDY
+698 FYFPREDHNDY
-709 YVKDGNAILFYKD
+709 YVLNGKLILFYKD

-755 ALKKGKKPEKLIDRV
+755 ALKKGKKPEKLINRV

-776 KGELI
+776 NGELI

-797 SGRRFINVEANDYF
+797 SGRKFINVEANDYF

-819 KNTLFGDKSGVT
+819 KNTLNGDRSGVT

-848 QYEDTLNNLD
+848 QYEDTLNNLEVV
-858 KPKPVSNLLTDTS
+858 KPIEDLLTATS
-871 NEFIESYMLNYM
+871 EEFVESYLLQYM
-883 LQTETNGSLVK
+883 LQAETNSSLVK
-894 DEYFLHPFNVKM
+894 DEYFQHPFNVKLM
-906 NITRLNEQNEASID
+906 ITRLNEQKPTHVD

-934 RMIWSADD
+934 RMIWPLDH
-942 VCIVFGHQHVSGK
+942 VCIVFGWLHGNDK
-955 PTVVIWRDMAT
+955 PTVVIWRDV
-966 TDNEALKVLFREQV
+966 DLINNEALKDLFSKHV
-980 LPTIG
+980 IPVIG
-985 NKAYAIYVNGE
+985 NKAFTIYVNGE
-996 NTLQNLAT
+996 NTLQNMA
-1004 STDRWTVKLTE
+1004 SGADRWKVKRTE
-1015 KDFNHLMFDE
+1015 KEFIHSMFEE

>member
-1 MADYKEQYNAF
+1 MADYKEQYDAF
-12 IDTLQSIF
+12 IRTLQSIF

-43 DFLKNK
+43 NFLKNC
-49 LLAQVDNILAANVG
+49 LLEQVDDILSKTVDNE
-63 SDQLQKEK
+63 QLEKEK
-71 ELADKI
+71 ELEDKI
-77 SVLSNQGLTPD
+77 TAFINQGLTPD
-88 IIGTLPPIIQLR
+88 IIDTLSPIIQLR
-100 EELKQ
+100 EDLKQYRSITELK
-105 FRSISEL
+105 S
-112 KADVF
+112 DVF

-141 DDTYVIPYNGEE
+141 NDTYAIPYNGEE

-173 RYSFNINGGKIV
+173 RYSFNIANGKTV
-185 NFVLSDADMQMNNDK
+185 NFILSDADMQMNNDK

-206 RRFVLREEKPVEESE
+206 RRFVLREENPVENKG
-221 NELNIYFDYKLF
+221 NELNIYFDYKLYP
-233 SSRTL
+233 SRTL
-238 QKTLNDSIYSTLRDL
+238 QKTLNDTTFNTLRDI
-253 ISHNHNGFSGV
+253 ISQDYNSFRSVFDIDQRSKAQDAV
-264 LDVDQKSKSGNTI
+264 LRS
-277 LFVRLK
+277 RLN
-283 HYTDKNSF
+283 HYTAKNSF
-291 DYFIHKDLGAFL
+291 DYFIHKNLGAFL
-303 YRELDFFIKSEVL
+303 SRELDFFIKSEVL
-316 NIDHLDAK
+316 NTDHLDIK
-324 HIQSQVAT
+324 HIRSQIAIA
-332 VKTIKEIGQKIVDM
+332 KTIKAIGQKIVNM
-346 LAQVENFQ
+346 LAQVEDFQ
-354 RMLWLKKKFVVQAD
+354 RMLWLKKKFVVQTD

-379 LYEDIADCDAQR
+379 LYPEVVTCDAQR
-391 DEWVRLYGI
+391 EEWVSHYGI
-400 DKIVASGM
+400 DKIENNGLLIV
-408 FTEGYSDPLTVDFL
+408 GYSEPLTVEFL
-422 KQNQN
+422 QQNQQ
-427 LVLDTA
+427 LVLDTK
-433 HFSIAFKHKLLALL
+433 HFDAAFKHKLL
-447 PKHNKA
+447 
-453 QSIDEVVQGLLVN
+453 SSFDDIDATVQGILVN
-466 SDNFQALR
+466 SDNFHALR
-474 LLAKRYAA
+474 LLSQRFAG

-514 IYNRLELT
+514 IHNRLELT
-522 QSFYKESGSF
+522 KPFYKESGSF

-541 DQLAALLDMSLG
+541 DHLTALLDMTLG

-610 RYGSIILNPDANYE
+610 RYGSIILNPEANYE
-624 QWEFGTVLD
+624 QWQFGTVLD
-633 EFAKTKGVAK
+633 EFARAKGIAK
-643 NKLRELL
+643 NRLRREL
-650 GDNYNEELLNFAI
+650 GDNYEEELLKFAI
-663 ENKDRIIRLASLDE
+663 DNKDRIIQFATLDE
-677 DSISTDALE
+677 NSIGNEAVE
-686 LKKMSKREPNKI
+686 LKRQSQQEPTKI
-698 FYLAREDANDY
+698 FYFPREDHNDY
-709 YVKDGNAILFYKD
+709 YVLNGKLILFYKD

-755 ALKKGKKPEKLIDRV
+755 ALKKGKKPEKLINRV

-776 KGELI
+776 NGELI

-797 SGRRFINVEANDYF
+797 SGRKFINVEANDYF

-819 KNTLFGDKSGVT
+819 KNALNGDRSGVT

-848 QYEDTLNNLD
+848 QYEDTLNNLEVV
-858 KPKPVSNLLTDTS
+858 KPIEDLLTATS
-871 NEFIESYMLNYM
+871 EEFVESYLLQYM
-883 LQTETNGSLVK
+883 LQAETNSSLVK
-894 DEYFLHPFNVKM
+894 DEYFQHPFDVKLM
-906 NITRLNEQNEASID
+906 ITRLNEQKPTHVD

-934 RMIWSADD
+934 RMIWPLDHI
-942 VCIVFGHQHVSGK
+942 CIVFGWLHGNDK
-955 PTVVIWRDMAT
+955 PTVVIWRDV
-966 TDNEALKVLFREQV
+966 DIINNEALKDLFSKHV
-980 LPTIG
+980 IPVIG
-985 NKAYAIYVNGE
+985 NKAFTIYVNGE
-996 NTLQNLAT
+996 NTLQNMAT
-1004 STDRWTVKLTE
+1004 GADRWKVKRTE
-1015 KDFNHLMFDE
+1015 KEFINSMFEE

>member
-1 MADYKEQYNAF
+1 MADFREQYNAF
-12 IDTLQSIF
+12 IETLQSIF

-63 SDQLQKEK
+63 SDQIQKEK
-71 ELADKI
+71 ELEDKVA
-77 SVLSNQGLTPD
+77 VLSNQGLTPD
-88 IIGTLPPIIQLR
+88 IIDTLPPIIQLR

-105 FRSISEL
+105 FRSIADL
-112 KADVF
+112 KGDVF

-141 DDTYVIPYNGEE
+141 NDTYAIPYNGEE

-173 RYSFNINGGKIV
+173 HYSFNIGSGKVV

-200 NEGKKV
+200 SEGKKA
-206 RRFVLREEKPVEESE
+206 RRFVLREENPVEEQE
-221 NELNIYFDYKLF
+221 NELNIYFDYKLLP
-233 SSRTL
+233 SKTQ
-238 QKTLNDSIYSTLRDL
+238 QKTLNDNSLSALDKIIRSE
-253 ISHNHNGFSGV
+253 FEVFKGV
-264 LDVDQKSKSGNTI
+264 LDIDPKSQSGNTI
-277 LFVRLK
+277 LYNRLK
-283 HYTDKNSF
+283 HYTDRNAF
-291 DYFIHKDLGAFL
+291 DYFIHKNLGAFL
-303 YRELDFFIKSEVL
+303 KRELDFFIKSEIL
-316 NIDHLDAK
+316 KIDNLDYNHVKSQIAVAK
-324 HIQSQVAT
+324 T
-332 VKTIKEIGQKIVDM
+332 VKEIGLKIAAM
-346 LAQVENFQ
+346 LAQVEDFQ
-354 RMLWLKKKFVVQAD
+354 KSLWLKKKFVVQSD

-379 LYEDIADCDAQR
+379 LYEEIATCDAQR
-391 DEWVRLYGI
+391 EEWVRLFGI
-400 DKIVASGM
+400 DKIANDGS
-408 FTEGYSDPLTVDFL
+408 FLAGYSEPLTVEFL
-422 KQNQN
+422 RQNQQ

-433 HFSIAFKHKLLALL
+433 YFKPSFKHKLLALL
-447 PKHNKA
+447 PNTDK
-453 QSIDEVVQGLLVN
+453 SIDDMVQGLLVN

-474 LLAKRYAA
+474 LLAQRYAN

-522 QSFYKESGSF
+522 QLFYKESGSF

-541 DQLAALLDMSLG
+541 DHLAALLDMSLG

-580 ISENI
+580 ISENV

-610 RYGSIILNPDANYE
+610 RYGSIILNPEANYE
-624 QWEFGTVLD
+624 QWQFGTVLD
-633 EFAKTKGVAK
+633 EFARAKGAAKTKLK
-643 NKLRELL
+643 KLL
-650 GDNYNEELLNFAI
+650 GDKYDEELLNFAI
-663 ENKDRIIRLASLDE
+663 DNKDRIIQFATLDE
-677 DSISTDALE
+677 NSIGNDAVE
-686 LKKMSKREPNKI
+686 LKRQSQQEPTKI
-698 FYLAREDANDY
+698 FYFPREDHNDY
-709 YVKDGNAILFYKD
+709 YVINGKLILFYKD

-755 ALKKGKKPEKLIDRV
+755 ALKKGKKPEKLINRI

-797 SGRRFINVEANDYF
+797 SGRKFINVEANDYF

-819 KNTLFGDKSGVT
+819 KNTLYGDKSGVT

-848 QYEDTLNNLD
+848 QYEDTLNNLE
-858 KPKPVSNLLTDTS
+858 KPKKPVQDLLTAS
-871 NEFIESYMLNYM
+871 SEEFAEDYMLHYM
-883 LQTETNGSLVK
+883 LQRETNSHLVK
-894 DEYFLHPFNVKM
+894 DEYFLHPFSMKM
-906 NITRLNEQNEASID
+906 KITRLNEQKATDVD

-928 IGLYVE
+928 IGLHVE
-934 RMIWSADD
+934 RMIWPADN
-942 VCIVFGHQHVSGK
+942 VCIVFGRQHGSDK
-955 PTVVIWRDMAT
+955 PTVVIWRDMDV
-966 TDNEALKVLFREQV
+966 TDNEALKTLFNEQV
-980 LPTIG
+980 LPVIG
-985 NKAYAIYVNGE
+985 NKAYTIYVNGE
-996 NTLQNLAT
+996 NTLQNLAGGN
-1004 STDRWTVKLTE
+1004 DRWTVKRTE
-1015 KDFNHLMFDE
+1015 KEFIHKMFEE

>member
-1 MADYKEQYNAF
+1 MANNTYDSF
-12 IDTLQSIF
+12 IEKLNEIF
-20 MMDHEELDFGI
+20 MMDQEELDFGI

-49 LLAQVDNILAANVG
+49 LLVQVDDILAANVG
-63 SDQLQKEK
+63 SNQIQKES
-71 ELADKI
+71 ELQQRI
-77 SVLSNQGLTPD
+77 ESLTRMNIPLPTID
-88 IIGTLPPIIQLR
+88 TLPDVIQLR
-100 EELKQ
+100 DELKQ
-105 FRSISEL
+105 FRSIADL
-112 KADVF
+112 KGDVF

-141 DDTYVIPYNGEE
+141 DDTYAIPYSGEE

-173 RYSFNINGGKIV
+173 HYSFNIDGGKIV

-200 NEGKKV
+200 SEGKKV
-206 RRFVLREEKPVEESE
+206 RRFVLREENPVEELG
-221 NELNIYFDYKLF
+221 NELNIYYDYKLLP
-233 SSRTL
+233 SKTL
-238 QKTLNDSIYSTLRDL
+238 QKKLNENSISTLDR
-253 ISHNHNGFSGV
+253 IIKSEFEAYKGV
-264 LDVDQKSKSGNTI
+264 LDIDPKSQNGNTI
-277 LFVRLK
+277 LYNRLK
-283 HYTDKNSF
+283 HYTDRNAF

-303 YRELDFFIKSEVL
+303 RRELDFYIKSEVL
-316 NIDHLDAK
+316 KIDNLDYNY
-324 HIQSQVAT
+324 IQSQIAVAKA
-332 VKTIKEIGQKIVDM
+332 VKEIGQKIIAM
-346 LAQVENFQ
+346 LAQVEDFQ
-354 RMLWLKKKFVVQAD
+354 KSLWLKKKFIVQAD
-368 YCITLDRVPEE
+368 YCITLDRVPEVM
-379 LYEDIADCDAQR
+379 YEDITACDAQR
-391 DEWVRLYGI
+391 EEWVRLFGI
-400 DKIVASGM
+400 DKIKKDGLLL
-408 FTEGYSDPLTVDFL
+408 EGYSEPLTVEFL
-422 KQNQN
+422 RQNQQ

-433 HFSIAFKHKLLALL
+433 NFAPSFKHKLLSLL
-447 PKHNKA
+447 SDAGKK
-453 QSIDEVVQGLLVN
+453 IDDVVQGLLVN

-474 LLAKRYAA
+474 LLTQRYAN

-501 YKDNYQESSWLSC
+501 YKDNYQESSWLTC

-522 QSFYKESGSF
+522 QPFYKESGSF

-541 DQLAALLDMSLG
+541 DHLAALLDRSLG

-580 ISENI
+580 ISENV

-610 RYGSIILNPDANYE
+610 RYGSIILNPEANYE
-624 QWEFGTVLD
+624 QWQFGTVLD
-633 EFAKTKGVAK
+633 EFARSKGVAK
-643 NKLRELL
+643 SKLKELL
-650 GDNYNEELLNFAI
+650 GSNYDEELLNFAI

-677 DSISTDALE
+677 DSISSDALE
-686 LKKMSKREPNKI
+686 LKKQSKLEPNKI
-698 FYLAREDANDY
+698 LYLAREDANDY

-731 VPVEKVSDIW
+731 APVEKVSDIW

-755 ALKKGKKPEKLIDRV
+755 ALKKGKKPEKLINRI
-770 FESTTE
+770 FESTSE

-819 KNTLFGDKSGVT
+819 KNTLYGDKSGVT

-848 QYEDTLNNLD
+848 QYEDTLNNLEEP
-858 KPKPVSNLLTDTS
+858 KKPVEFMSTS
-871 NEFIESYMLNYM
+871 SDEFVEDYM
-883 LQTETNGSLVK
+883 LQ
-894 DEYFLHPFNVKM
+894 YM
-906 NITRLNEQNEASID
+906 RYSIP
-920 MVETFNYL
+920 
-928 IGLYVE
+928 
-934 RMIWSADD
+934 S
-942 VCIVFGHQHVSGK
+942 
-955 PTVVIWRDMAT
+955 
-966 TDNEALKVLFREQV
+966 
-980 LPTIG
+980 
-985 NKAYAIYVNGE
+985 
-996 NTLQNLAT
+996 
-1004 STDRWTVKLTE
+1004 
-1015 KDFNHLMFDE
+1015 

>member
-12 IDTLQSIF
+12 IETLQSIF

-31 YRIMNYKRDEIN
+31 YRIMNYKREEIN

-49 LLAQVDNILAANVG
+49 LLAQVDNILAANIG

-71 ELADKI
+71 ELTDKI
-77 SVLSNQGLTPD
+77 AVLSNQGLTPD
-88 IIGTLPPIIQLR
+88 IIDTLPPIIQLR

-105 FRSISEL
+105 FRSIAEL
-112 KADVF
+112 KSDVF

-141 DDTYVIPYNGEE
+141 EDTYAIPYNGEE

-173 RYSFNINGGKIV
+173 HYSFNIGGGKTV

-200 NEGKKV
+200 NEGKKA
-206 RRFVLREEKPVEESE
+206 RRFVLREENPVEELE
-221 NELNIYFDYKLF
+221 NELNIYFDYKLLP
-233 SSRTL
+233 SKTQ
-238 QKTLNDSIYSTLRDL
+238 QKTLNDNSISALDRIIRSEYEAYK
-253 ISHNHNGFSGV
+253 GV
-264 LDVDQKSKSGNTI
+264 LDIDPKSQSGNTV
-277 LFVRLK
+277 LYNRLK
-283 HYTDKNSF
+283 HYTDRNAF

-303 YRELDFFIKSEVL
+303 RRELDFFIKSEIL
-316 NIDHLDAK
+316 KIDNLDYNHVKSQIAVAK
-324 HIQSQVAT
+324 T
-332 VKTIKEIGQKIVDM
+332 VKEIGLKIVAM
-346 LAQVENFQ
+346 LAQVEDFQ
-354 RMLWLKKKFVVQAD
+354 KSLWLKKKFVVQAD

-379 LYEDIADCDAQR
+379 LYEEIAACDAQR
-391 DEWVRLYGI
+391 EEWVRLFGI
-400 DKIVASGM
+400 DKITNDGSFLA
-408 FTEGYSDPLTVDFL
+408 GYSEPLTVEFL
-422 KQNQN
+422 RQNQQ

-433 HFSIAFKHKLLALL
+433 HFKPSFKHKLLALL
-447 PKHNKA
+447 PDTDK
-453 QSIDEVVQGLLVN
+453 SIDDMVQGLLVN

-474 LLAKRYAA
+474 LLAERYAN

-522 QSFYKESGSF
+522 HPFYKESGSF

-541 DQLAALLDMSLG
+541 DHLAALLDMSLG

-580 ISENI
+580 ISENV

-610 RYGSIILNPDANYE
+610 RYGSIILNPEANYE
-624 QWEFGTVLD
+624 QWQFGTVLD

-643 NKLRELL
+643 TKLKKLL
-650 GDNYNEELLNFAI
+650 GDKYDEELLNFAI
-663 ENKDRIIRLASLDE
+663 ENKERIIRLASLDE
-677 DSISTDALE
+677 DSISADALE
-686 LKKMSKREPNKI
+686 LKKQSKKEPNKI

-755 ALKKGKKPEKLIDRV
+755 ALKKGKKPEKLINRI

-797 SGRRFINVEANDYF
+797 SGRKFINVEANDYF

-819 KNTLFGDKSGVT
+819 KNTLYGDKSGVT

-848 QYEDTLNNLD
+848 QYEDTLNNLEEP
-858 KPKPVSNLLTDTS
+858 KKPVQDLLTAS
-871 NEFIESYMLNYM
+871 SEEFVEDYMLHYM
-883 LQTETNGSLVK
+883 LQTETNSHLVK
-894 DEYFLHPFNVKM
+894 DEYFLHPFSMKM
-906 NITRLNEQNEASID
+906 KITRLNEQKDTDVD

-928 IGLYVE
+928 IGLHVE
-934 RMIWSADD
+934 RITWLTDN
-942 VCIVFGHQHVSGK
+942 VCIVFGRQHGSDK
-955 PTVVIWRDMAT
+955 PTVVIWRDMDV
-966 TDNEALKVLFREQV
+966 TDNEALKTLFNEQV
-980 LPTIG
+980 LPVIG

-996 NTLQNLAT
+996 NTLQNLAGGN
-1004 STDRWTVKLTE
+1004 DRWTVKRTE
-1015 KDFNHLMFDE
+1015 KEFIHKMFEE

>member
-1 MADYKEQYNAF
+1 MSDYREQYNAF
-12 IDTLQSIF
+12 IETLQSIF

-31 YRIMNYKRDEIN
+31 YRIMNFKRDEIN
-43 DFLKNK
+43 DFLQNK
-49 LLAQVDNILAANVG
+49 LLSQVDSILAANVG
-63 SDQLQKEK
+63 SDQIQKEK

-77 SVLSNQGLTPD
+77 AVFSNQGLTPN
-88 IIGTLPPIIQLR
+88 IIDKLPPIIQLR
-100 EELKQ
+100 EELTQ
-105 FRSISEL
+105 YRSIVEL

-141 DDTYVIPYNGEE
+141 DDTYAIPYSGEE

-173 RYSFNINGGKIV
+173 HYSFNISGGKTV

-200 NEGKKV
+200 NEGKKA
-206 RRFVLREEKPVEESE
+206 RRFVLREENPVEEQE
-221 NELNIYFDYKLF
+221 NELNIYFDYKLL
-233 SSRTL
+233 SSKTL
-238 QKTLNDSIYSTLRDL
+238 QKTLNDNSISTLDR
-253 ISHNHNGFSGV
+253 IIRVEFEAYKGV
-264 LDVDQKSKSGNTI
+264 LEIDPKSQSGNTI
-277 LFVRLK
+277 LYTRLK
-283 HYTDKNSF
+283 HYTDRNAF

-303 YRELDFFIKSEVL
+303 KRELDFFIKSEVL
-316 NIDHLDAK
+316 KIDNLDYNHIKSQIAVAK
-324 HIQSQVAT
+324 T
-332 VKTIKEIGQKIVDM
+332 VKEIGVKIVAM
-346 LAQVENFQ
+346 LAQVEDFQ
-354 RMLWLKKKFVVQAD
+354 KSLWLKKKFVVQAD

-379 LYEDIADCDAQR
+379 LYEDIATCDAQR
-391 DEWVRLYGI
+391 EEWVRLYGI
-400 DKIVASGM
+400 DKIINDGSFLA
-408 FTEGYSDPLTVDFL
+408 GYSEPLTVEFL
-422 KQNQN
+422 RQNQQ

-433 HFSIAFKHKLLALL
+433 NFESSFKHKLLALL
-447 PKHNKA
+447 PGTDKTL
-453 QSIDEVVQGLLVN
+453 DDVVQGLLVN

-474 LLAKRYAA
+474 LLAQRYAN

-514 IYNRLELT
+514 IYNRLELIHP
-522 QSFYKESGSF
+522 FYKESGSF

-541 DQLAALLDMSLG
+541 DHLTALLDMSLG

-580 ISENI
+580 ISENV

-610 RYGSIILNPDANYE
+610 RYGSIILNPEANYE
-624 QWEFGTVLD
+624 QWQFGTVLD
-633 EFAKTKGVAK
+633 EFAKAKGVAK
-643 NKLRELL
+643 TKLKKLL
-650 GDNYNEELLNFAI
+650 GDKYDEELLNFAI
-663 ENKDRIIRLASLDE
+663 DNKDRIIQLATLDE
-677 DSISTDALE
+677 NSIGNDAVE
-686 LKKMSKREPNKI
+686 LKRQSQQEPTRI
-698 FYLAREDANDY
+698 FYFPREDHNDY
-709 YVKDGNAILFYKD
+709 YVINGKLILFYKD

-755 ALKKGKKPEKLIDRV
+755 ALKKGKKPEKLINRI

-797 SGRRFINVEANDYF
+797 SGRKFINVEANDYF

-819 KNTLFGDKSGVT
+819 KNTLYGDKSGVT

-848 QYEDTLNNLD
+848 QYEDTLNNLEEP
-858 KPKPVSNLLTDTS
+858 KKPVQDLLTVS
-871 NEFIESYMLNYM
+871 SEEFVEDYMLHYM
-883 LQTETNGSLVK
+883 LQTETNSHLVK
-894 DEYFLHPFNVKM
+894 DEYFLHPFSMKM
-906 NITRLNEQNEASID
+906 KITRLNEQKDTDVD

-928 IGLYVE
+928 IGLHVE
-934 RMIWSADD
+934 RMMWPADN
-942 VCIVFGHQHVSGK
+942 VCIVFGRQHGSDK
-955 PTVVIWRDMAT
+955 PTVAIWRDMDV
-966 TDNEALKVLFREQV
+966 TDNEALKTLFKEQV
-980 LPTIG
+980 LPVIG
-985 NKAYAIYVNGE
+985 NKAYAIYINGE
-996 NTLQNLAT
+996 NTLQNLAGGN
-1004 STDRWTVKLTE
+1004 DRWIVKRTE
-1015 KDFNHLMFDE
+1015 KEFIHKMFEE

>member
-1 MADYKEQYNAF
+1 MANNTYDSFVEKLNE
-12 IDTLQSIF
+12 IF
-20 MMDHEELDFGI
+20 MMDQEELDFGI

-49 LLAQVDNILAANVG
+49 LLVQVDTILADNIG

-77 SVLSNQGLTPD
+77 SVFTNQGLTPD
-88 IIGTLPPIIQLR
+88 IIDTLPPIINLR
-100 EELKQ
+100 GELKQ
-105 FRSISEL
+105 FRSVADL
-112 KADVF
+112 KSDVF

-141 DDTYVIPYNGEE
+141 DDTYAIPYSGEE

-173 RYSFNINGGKIV
+173 HYSFNIDGGKIV

-200 NEGKKV
+200 SEGKKV
-206 RRFVLREEKPVEESE
+206 RRFVLREEKPVEEQG
-221 NELNIYFDYKLF
+221 NELNIYFDYKLLP
-233 SSRTL
+233 SKTL
-238 QKTLNDSIYSTLRDL
+238 QKKLNDNSLLTLDR
-253 ISHNHNGFSGV
+253 IIRSEYEAYKCV
-264 LDVDQKSKSGNTI
+264 LDIDPKSQSVNTI
-277 LFVRLK
+277 LYNRLK
-283 HYTDKNSF
+283 HYTDRNAF

-303 YRELDFFIKSEVL
+303 SRELDFYIKSEVL
-316 NIDHLDAK
+316 KIDNLDYNY
-324 HIQSQVAT
+324 IQSQIAVAKT
-332 VKTIKEIGQKIVDM
+332 VKEIGLKIVAM
-346 LAQVENFQ
+346 LAQVEDFQ
-354 RMLWLKKKFVVQAD
+354 KSLWLKKKFVVQAD

-379 LYEDIADCDAQR
+379 MYEDITACDAQR
-391 DEWVRLYGI
+391 EEWVRLFGI
-400 DKIVASGM
+400 DKIKKDGLLL
-408 FTEGYSDPLTVDFL
+408 EGYSEPLTVEFL
-422 KQNQN
+422 RQNQH

-433 HFSIAFKHKLLALL
+433 FFKQSFKHKLLSLL
-447 PKHNKA
+447 SDAGKT
-453 QSIDEVVQGLLVN
+453 IDDVIQGLLVN

-474 LLAKRYAA
+474 LLAQRYAN

-501 YKDNYQESSWLSC
+501 YKDNYQESSWLTC

-522 QSFYKESGSF
+522 QPFYKESGSF

-541 DQLAALLDMSLG
+541 DHLAALLDMSLG

-580 ISENI
+580 ISENV

-594 WKPENAYRERA
+594 WKPENAYRERI

-610 RYGSIILNPDANYE
+610 RYGTIILNPEANYE
-624 QWEFGTVLD
+624 QWQFGTVLD
-633 EFAKTKGVAK
+633 EFARSKGVAK
-643 NKLRELL
+643 TKLKGQL
-650 GDNYNEELLNFAI
+650 GENYEEELLNYAI

-677 DSISTDALE
+677 DSISSDALE
-686 LKKMSKREPNKI
+686 LKKQSKMEPNTI
-698 FYLAREDANDY
+698 LYMAREDANDY

-755 ALKKGKKPEKLIDRV
+755 ALKKGKKPEKLINRI

-819 KNTLFGDKSGVT
+819 KNTLYGDKSGVT

-848 QYEDTLNNLD
+848 QYEDTLNNLEE
-858 KPKPVSNLLTDTS
+858 PKRPVESLFTTS
-871 NEFIESYMLNYM
+871 SDEFVEDYMLQYM
-883 LQTETNGSLVK
+883 LQTETNSRMVK
-894 DEYFLHPFNVKM
+894 DEYFLHPFSVKM
-906 NITRLNEQNEASID
+906 KITRLNEQKDTNVD

-928 IGLYVE
+928 IGLHVE
-934 RMIWSADD
+934 RMMWPADN
-942 VCIVFGHQHVSGK
+942 VCIVIGYRHGSNE
-955 PTVVIWRDMAT
+955 PTIVIWRDMYA
-966 TDNEALKVLFREQV
+966 TDNDALKTLFKEQI
-980 LPTIG
+980 LPMIG
-985 NKAYAIYVNGE
+985 NKAYTIYVNGE
-996 NTLQNLAT
+996 NTLQNLAGG
-1004 STDRWTVKLTE
+1004 SDRWTLRRTE
-1015 KDFNHLMFDE
+1015 KEFNHKMFEE

>member
-12 IDTLQSIF
+12 IETLQSIF

-31 YRIMNYKRDEIN
+31 YRIMNYKREEIN

-49 LLAQVDNILAANVG
+49 LLAQVDNILAANIG
-63 SDQLQKEK
+63 SDQLQQEK
-71 ELADKI
+71 ELTDKI
-77 SVLSNQGLTPD
+77 AVLSNQGLTPD
-88 IIGTLPPIIQLR
+88 IIDTLPPIIQLR

-105 FRSISEL
+105 FRSIAEL
-112 KADVF
+112 KSDVF

-141 DDTYVIPYNGEE
+141 EDTYAIPYNGEE

-173 RYSFNINGGKIV
+173 HYSFNIGGGKTV

-200 NEGKKV
+200 NEGKKA
-206 RRFVLREEKPVEESE
+206 RRFVLREENPVEELE
-221 NELNIYFDYKLF
+221 NELNIYFDYKLLP
-233 SSRTL
+233 SRTQ
-238 QKTLNDSIYSTLRDL
+238 QKTLNDNSISALDRIIRSEYEAYK
-253 ISHNHNGFSGV
+253 GV
-264 LDVDQKSKSGNTI
+264 LDIDQKSQSGNTI
-277 LFVRLK
+277 LYNRLK
-283 HYTDKNSF
+283 HYTDRNAF

-303 YRELDFFIKSEVL
+303 RRELDFFIKSEIL
-316 NIDHLDAK
+316 KIDNLDYNHVNSQIAAAK
-324 HIQSQVAT
+324 T
-332 VKTIKEIGQKIVDM
+332 VKEIGLKIAAM
-346 LAQVENFQ
+346 LAQVEDFQ
-354 RMLWLKKKFVVQAD
+354 KSLWLKKKFVVQSD

-379 LYEDIADCDAQR
+379 LYEEIAACDAQR
-391 DEWVRLYGI
+391 EEWVRLFGI
-400 DKIVASGM
+400 DKITNDGSFLA
-408 FTEGYSDPLTVDFL
+408 GYSEPLTVEFL
-422 KQNQN
+422 RQNQQ

-433 HFSIAFKHKLLALL
+433 HFKPSFKHKLLALL
-447 PKHNKA
+447 PDTDK
-453 QSIDEVVQGLLVN
+453 SIDDMVQGLLVN

-474 LLAKRYAA
+474 LLAQRYAN

-522 QSFYKESGSF
+522 HSFYKESGSF

-541 DQLAALLDMSLG
+541 DHLAALLDMSLG

-580 ISENI
+580 ISENV

-594 WKPENAYRERA
+594 WKPENAYRERV

-610 RYGSIILNPDANYE
+610 RYGSIILNPEANYG
-624 QWEFGTVLD
+624 QWQFGTVLD
-633 EFAKTKGVAK
+633 EFAKAKGVAK
-643 NKLRELL
+643 TKLKKML
-650 GDNYNEELLNFAI
+650 GDNYDEELLNFAI
-663 ENKDRIIRLASLDE
+663 ENKDRIIQLATLDE
-677 DSISTDALE
+677 NSIVNDALE
-686 LKKMSKREPNKI
+686 LKRQSQQEPTKI
-698 FYLAREDANDY
+698 FYFPREDHNDY
-709 YVKDGNAILFYKD
+709 YVINGKLILFYKD

-755 ALKKGKKPEKLIDRV
+755 ALKKGKKPEKLINRI

-797 SGRRFINVEANDYF
+797 SGRKFINVEANDYF

-819 KNTLFGDKSGVT
+819 KNTLYGDKSGVT

-837 GGGCVKYIRLE
+837 GGVCVKYIRLE
-848 QYEDTLNNLD
+848 QYEDTLNNLEEP
-858 KPKPVSNLLTDTS
+858 KKPVQDLLTVPS
-871 NEFIESYMLNYM
+871 EEFVEDYMLHYM
-883 LQTETNGSLVK
+883 LQTETNSHLVK
-894 DEYFLHPFNVKM
+894 DEYFLHPFSMKM
-906 NITRLNEQNEASID
+906 KITRLNEQKDTNVD

-928 IGLYVE
+928 IGMYVE
-934 RMIWSADD
+934 RIIWPADN
-942 VCIVFGHQHVSGK
+942 VCIVFGHQHGSEK
-955 PTVVIWRDMAT
+955 PTVVIWRDMDA
-966 TDNEALKVLFREQV
+966 TDNEALKNLFSEQV
-980 LPTIG
+980 LSVIG
-985 NKAYAIYVNGE
+985 NKSYTIYVNGE
-996 NTLQNLAT
+996 NTLQNLAGGN
-1004 STDRWTVKLTE
+1004 DRWTVKRTE
-1015 KDFNHLMFDE
+1015 KEFIHKMFKE

>member
-1 MADYKEQYNAF
+1 MSDYREQYNAF
-12 IDTLQSIF
+12 IETLQSIF

-31 YRIMNYKRDEIN
+31 YRIMNFKRDEIN

-77 SVLSNQGLTPD
+77 TVLSNQGLTPD
-88 IIGTLPPIIQLR
+88 IIDTLPPIIQLR

-105 FRSISEL
+105 FRSIAEL
-112 KADVF
+112 KSDVF

-141 DDTYVIPYNGEE
+141 DDTYAIPYSGEE

-173 RYSFNINGGKIV
+173 HYSFNISGGKTV

-200 NEGKKV
+200 NEGKKA
-206 RRFVLREEKPVEESE
+206 RRFVLREENPVEEQE
-221 NELNIYFDYKLF
+221 NELNIYFDYKLL
-233 SSRTL
+233 SSKTL
-238 QKTLNDSIYSTLRDL
+238 QKTLNDNSISTLDR
-253 ISHNHNGFSGV
+253 IIRAEFEAYKGV
-264 LDVDQKSKSGNTI
+264 LEIDPKSQSGNTI
-277 LFVRLK
+277 LYTRLK
-283 HYTDKNSF
+283 HYTDRNAF

-303 YRELDFFIKSEVL
+303 KRELDFFIKSEVL
-316 NIDHLDAK
+316 KIDNLDYNHIKSQIAVAK
-324 HIQSQVAT
+324 T
-332 VKTIKEIGQKIVDM
+332 VKEIGVKIVAM
-346 LAQVENFQ
+346 LAQVEDFQ
-354 RMLWLKKKFVVQAD
+354 KSLWLKKKFVVQAD

-379 LYEDIADCDAQR
+379 LYEDIATCDAQR
-391 DEWVRLYGI
+391 EEWVRLYGI
-400 DKIVASGM
+400 DKIINDGSFLA
-408 FTEGYSDPLTVDFL
+408 GYSEPLTVEFL
-422 KQNQN
+422 RQNQQ

-433 HFSIAFKHKLLALL
+433 NFESSFKHKLLALL
-447 PKHNKA
+447 PGTDKTL
-453 QSIDEVVQGLLVN
+453 DDVVQGLLVN

-474 LLAKRYAA
+474 LLAQRYAN

-522 QSFYKESGSF
+522 HPFYKESGSF

-541 DQLAALLDMSLG
+541 DHLTALLDMSLG

-580 ISENI
+580 ISENV

-610 RYGSIILNPDANYE
+610 RYGSIILNPEANYE

-633 EFAKTKGVAK
+633 EFAKSKGVAK
-643 NKLRELL
+643 NKLRDLL
-650 GDNYNEELLNFAI
+650 KDSYDVELLNFAI
-663 ENKDRIIRLASLDE
+663 ENRDRIIRLASLDE
-677 DSISTDALE
+677 DSISADALE
-686 LKKMSKREPNKI
+686 LKKQSKREPNKI

-755 ALKKGKKPEKLIDRV
+755 ALKKGKKPEKLINRI
-770 FESTTE
+770 FESTSE
-776 KGELI
+776 KGDLI

-797 SGRRFINVEANDYF
+797 SGRKFINVEANDYF

-819 KNTLFGDKSGVT
+819 KNTLYGDKSGVT

-848 QYEDTLNNLD
+848 QYEDTLNNLE
-858 KPKPVSNLLTDTS
+858 KPKKPVQDLLSASSD
-871 NEFIESYMLNYM
+871 EFAEDYMLHYM
-883 LQTETNGSLVK
+883 LQTETNSRLIK
-894 DEYFLHPFNVKM
+894 DEYFLHPFSMKM
-906 NITRLNEQNEASID
+906 KITRLNEQKDTDID

-934 RMIWSADD
+934 RMIWPADNA
-942 VCIVFGHQHVSGK
+942 CIVFGYQHVSEK
-955 PTVVIWRDMAT
+955 PTVVIWRDMDA
-966 TDNEALKVLFREQV
+966 TDNEALKNLFNEQV
-980 LPTIG
+980 LSVIG
-985 NKAYAIYVNGE
+985 NKSYTIYVNGE
-996 NTLQNLAT
+996 NTLQNLAG
-1004 STDRWTVKLTE
+1004 SNDRWTVKRTE
-1015 KDFNHLMFDE
+1015 KEFIHKMFEE